1 MQGACLGTI
10 SAKCVSLWGESANG
24 LIPIDL
30 AETRKGMCL
39 MFTLYTKAGIGESV
53 VTHELSAAEC
63 MPSSIWPI
71 VRDSVHAAGGRS
83 STHDNDL
90 RSLCSGQKKSVR
102 IPISSPNGHTMQIS
116 MHPTLHCS
124 SNTKV

>member
-10 SAKCVSLWGESANG
+10 SAKCVSLWGKSADG

-39 MFTLYTKAGIGESV
+39 MFTLYTKAGILESV

-63 MPSSIWPI
+63 MPSTIWPI
-71 VRDSVHAAGGRS
+71 VRDFVHAAGSRS
-83 STHDNDL
+83 ATHDNDL

-102 IPISSPNGHTMQIS
+102 IPLLRLDGSMRIS
-116 MHPTLHCS
+116 MHPTLCCS